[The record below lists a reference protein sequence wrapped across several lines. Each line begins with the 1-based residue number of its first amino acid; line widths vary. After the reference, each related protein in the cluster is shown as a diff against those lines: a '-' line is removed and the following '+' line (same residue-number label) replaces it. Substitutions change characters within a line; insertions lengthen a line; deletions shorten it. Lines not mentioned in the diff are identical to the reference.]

1 MASVIANALI
11 DGEHLPALETNGYYM
26 IIATAGHDTT
36 SSSTAGG
43 LLALMQNPEQ
53 MNKLRTNPDTHMAT
67 AIDEMIRWVSP
78 VRHFMRTATADTMV
92 GEKEIRQENR
102 DSLVSI
108 SKS

>member
-43 LLALMQNPEQ
+43 Y
-53 MNKLRTNPDTHMAT
+53 
-67 AIDEMIRWVSP
+67 
-78 VRHFMRTATADTMV
+78 
-92 GEKEIRQENR
+92 
-102 DSLVSI
+102 
-108 SKS
+108 